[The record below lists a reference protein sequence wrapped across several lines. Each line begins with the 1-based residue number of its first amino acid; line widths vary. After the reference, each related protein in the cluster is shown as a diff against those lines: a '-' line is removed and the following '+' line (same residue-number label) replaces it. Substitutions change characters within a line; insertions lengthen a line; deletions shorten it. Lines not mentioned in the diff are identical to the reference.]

1 MGKLNQPPKMARAA
15 ILVLLLLV
23 LLLLLFTSIGVAI
36 VAATGWLLTVVTS
49 LAFFQAA
56 LVAGATGV
64 MVIYLARREL
74 VSNPFETTMLVI
86 IITPLATL
94 SFMAVAWVLDR
105 LTPLDFWQATLMT
118 TGVGLAVLFGLATYM
133 SDFSF
138 RGEYVSDDEDET
150 LDEQDWEEEDWEDED
165 MEEETEWATVG
176 RNDPC
181 PCGSGRKYKYCHG
194 RNLKV
199 R

>member
-1 MGKLNQPPKMARAA
+1 MSRVAIAA
-15 ILVLLLLV
+15 SLLAT
-23 LLLLLFTSIGVAI
+23 LLLLLFTSIVVAI
-36 VAATGWLLTVVTS
+36 LAAISWLLTVVTS
-49 LAFFQAA
+49 LTFFQAA

-64 MVIYLARREL
+64 MLIYLARREL
-74 VSNPFETTMLVI
+74 VARVVETI
-86 IITPLATL
+86 ILLILIAPLATL
-94 SFMAVAWVLDR
+94 SFVAVAWVLDR

-118 TGVGLAVLFGLATYM
+118 TGVGLAVLFGLTTYM
-133 SDFSF
+133 SDFPFS
-138 RGEYVSDDEDET
+138 GEYVSDDDDEM
-150 LDEQDWEEEDWEDED
+150 LDEEDWEEEDWEDED
-165 MEEETEWATVG
+165 MEEETKWATVG